1 MPSGLPYV
9 PRGHIDWADTD
20 SEDELYFNLRSIGKR
35 SGTASSDST
44 SAPAVR
50 LEPPLMPA
58 SSSEPA
64 VPSVSVDPQEDE
76 ISLHD
81 VDPVTGPFDAANS
94 ITTR

>member
-1 MPSGLPYV
+1 MPSGLPYI

-35 SGTASSDST
+35 SGTASS
-44 SAPAVR
+44 
-50 LEPPLMPA
+50 
-58 SSSEPA
+58 SEPA

-76 ISLHD
+76 ISPHN
-81 VDPVTGPFDAANS
+81 VDSVTGPSDAADP